1 MAAEAPPDV
10 VTPEVEEEVAVE
22 VGVEVELTSRLSRWV
37 SWRGETENRRRSR
50 EDHVVEQGERGLPAR
65 APVGEGERVLPARH
79 RLIDVDGHVV
89 EVRGVPVGRELERAD
104 LLAVDRER
112 HVGVPEGVRGRA
124 CDDAEHV
131 DALAFRGDRR
141 GGCERKVSCG
151 ECAMID
157 SPSKVKLA
165 VNGLAGGSL
174 ERYDTSCQVRLRTRE
189 GSKWTSQASQLSP
202 GDHAPSGSYTMWSP
216 SEVVPASSTVKLVSK
231 AATGAQNED
240 V

>member
-1 MAAEAPPDV
+1 MAAEAPPEV
-10 VTPEVEEEVAVE
+10 VAPEVEEEVAVD
-22 VGVEVELTSRLSRWV
+22 VGVEVALTSRLSRRF
-37 SWRGETENRRRSR
+37 SWRGTTENRRRSR
-50 EDHVVEQGERGLPAR
+50 EDHVVEQGKRGLPAR
-65 APVGEGERVLPARH
+65 TPVREGERVLSGRH
-79 RLIDVDGHVV
+79 RLVDVDGHVV
-89 EVRGVPVGRELERAD
+89 EVRRVPVGRELERAD

-141 GGCERKVSCG
+141 GRRQRKVPRG
-151 ECAMID
+151 ECAMIN

-165 VNGLAGGSL
+165 VSGLAGGSF
-174 ERYDTSCQVRLRTRE
+174 ERYDTSCQVRLRTRD

-202 GDHAPSGSYTMWSP
+202 GDHAPAGSYTMWSP
-216 SEVVPASSTVKLVSK
+216 SEVAPASSTVKLVSK